1 MAFAVALILLV
12 IGSVAFHFLSPWWL
26 TPLASN
32 WGAIDFTIN
41 LTFWVTGTVFVAVN
55 LFMAY
60 AVIRYRY
67 KATARAHYEPENA
80 KLEYWLIG
88 ITTVG
93 VVAMLAPGLFVW
105 AQFVEVPEDAMEF
118 EVVGQ
123 QWHWSYRFPG
133 DDGVMGTTD
142 ARFMTDGN
150 PFGMNPDDPN
160 GQDDVL
166 VFNPEVHLPV
176 DVPVKALLRAK
187 DVIHDFAVPQFR
199 VKMDMVPG
207 LVSYLWL
214 TPTRT
219 GTFDILCM
227 ELCGIAHFTMRG
239 KVVVEAQEDFDTW
252 LASNPTYAE
261 HSAKLPGDAE
271 AGRALYAICSA
282 CHGIQGEGNVALNS
296 PKIAGQEGWYLKRQL
311 EYYKSGVRGTHVDDV
326 YGRQMAP
333 MAATLVD
340 ETAIDNVV
348 AYVQTLPDDAPQHT
362 VEGDVE
368 HGERIF
374 SVCANCHGR
383 DGQGIRALNAPRQ
396 AGMSDWYLVTQLRNF
411 KEGIRGSHA
420 GDLYGIQ
427 MMLMADILQDDE
439 DIFDLVAYVNT
450 L

>member
-41 LTFWVTGTVFVAVN
+41 LTFWVTGIVFVAVN

-67 KATARAHYEPENA
+67 KASARAHYEPENA

-93 VVAMLAPGLFVW
+93 VVAMLAPGLYVW
-105 AQFVEVPEDAMEF
+105 AQFVEVPEDAREF

-142 ARFMTDGN
+142 ARLMTDEN

-176 DVPVKALLRAK
+176 DVPVKVLLRAQ
-187 DVIHDFAVPQFR
+187 DVLHDFAGPQFR
-199 VKMDMVPG
+199 VNMDMVPG

-271 AGRALYAICSA
+271 AGRALYAICAA

-296 PKIAGQEGWYLKRQL
+296 PKIAGQESWYLKRQL

-396 AGMSDWYLVTQLRNF
+396 AGMSDWYLVTQLKNF

-420 GDLYGIQ
+420 DDLYGIQ

>member
-12 IGSVAFHFLSPWWL
+12 VGSVAFHFLSPWWL

-41 LTFWVTGTVFVAVN
+41 LTFWVTGIVFVAVN

-60 AVIRYRY
+60 AVIRYRH
-67 KATARAHYEPENA
+67 KDGVRAHYEPENA

-93 VVAMLAPGLFVW
+93 VVALLAPGLFVW
-105 AQFVEVPEDAMEF
+105 AQFVEVPEDASEF
-118 EVVGQ
+118 EAVGQ

-133 DDGVMGTTD
+133 EDGVMGTTD
-142 ARFMTDGN
+142 ARLMSDEN
-150 PFGMNPDDPN
+150 PFGMNPEDPN

-166 VFNPEVHLPV
+166 IFNSEVHLPV
-176 DVPVKALLRAK
+176 DVPVKVLLRAK
-187 DVIHDFAVPQFR
+187 DVLHNFAVPQFR

-207 LVSYLWL
+207 LVSYIWL

-239 KVVVEAQEDFDTW
+239 KVVVETQEKFDAW
-252 LASNPTYAE
+252 LAGHPTYAE
-261 HSAKLPGDAE
+261 HAAKLPGDPE

-282 CHGIQGEGNVALNS
+282 CHGVQGEGNAALNS
-296 PKIAGQEGWYLKRQL
+296 PKIAGQSAWYMKRQIQ
-311 EYYKSGVRGTHVDDV
+311 YYRSGVRGSHPDDI

-333 MAATLVD
+333 MALTLTN
-340 ETAIDNVV
+340 EAAIDNVI
-348 AYVQTLPDDAPQHT
+348 AYVQTLPDNAPEAT

-368 HGERIF
+368 HGKRIF
-374 SVCANCHGR
+374 RVCANCHGHE
-383 DGQGIRALNAPRQ
+383 GQGIQALNAPRQ
-396 AGMSDWYLVTQLRNF
+396 AGMSDWYLVTQLKNF
-411 KEGIRGSHA
+411 KARIRGSHEK
-420 GDLYGIQ
+420 DMYGIQ
-427 MMLMADILQDDE
+427 MQLMADILHDDD
-439 DIFDLVAYVNT
+439 DINDLVAYVNT

>member
-41 LTFWVTGTVFVAVN
+41 LTFWVTGIVFVAVN

-67 KATARAHYEPENA
+67 KEGVRAHYEPENA
-80 KLEYWLIG
+80 KLENWLIG

-105 AQFVEVPEDAMEF
+105 AQFVEVPEDASEF

-133 DDGVMGTTD
+133 EDGVMGTTD
-142 ARFMTDGN
+142 ARLMTDEN
-150 PFGMNPDDPN
+150 PFGMNPEDPN

-166 VFNPEVHLPV
+166 IFNSEVHLPL
-176 DVPVKALLRAK
+176 DVPVKVLLRAK
-187 DVIHDFAVPQFR
+187 DVLHDFAVPQFR

-207 LVSYLWL
+207 LVSYVWL
-214 TPTRT
+214 TPTRP

-239 KVVVEAQEDFDTW
+239 KVVVETQEEFDTW

-261 HSAKLPGDAE
+261 HAAKTPGDAQ

-282 CHGIQGEGNVALNS
+282 CHGVQGEGNAALNS
-296 PKIAGQEGWYLKRQL
+296 PKIAGQSAWYMKRQIQ
-311 EYYKSGVRGTHVDDV
+311 YYRSGVRGSHPGDT

-333 MAATLVD
+333 MALTLAN
-340 ETAIDNVV
+340 EAAIDNVI
-348 AYVQTLPDDAPQHT
+348 AYVQTLPDNAPEAT
-362 VEGDVE
+362 VAGDVE
-368 HGERIF
+368 HGERLF
-374 SVCANCHGR
+374 AVCANCHGHE
-383 DGQGIRALNAPRQ
+383 GQGIQALNAPRQ
-396 AGMSDWYLVTQLRNF
+396 AGMSDWYLVTQLQNF
-411 KEGIRGSHA
+411 KARIRGSH
-420 GDLYGIQ
+420 DKDMYGIQ
-427 MMLMADILQDDE
+427 MQLMADVLHD
-439 DIFDLVAYVNT
+439 
-450 L
+450 

>member
-32 WGAIDFTIN
+32 WGTIDFTIN
-41 LTFWVTGTVFVAVN
+41 LTFWVTGFVFVAVN

-67 KATARAHYEPENA
+67 KKTARAHYEPENS

-105 AQFVEVPEDAMEF
+105 AQFVEVPEDASEV

-133 DDGVMGTTD
+133 EDGIMGTTG
-142 ARFMTDGN
+142 ARLMTNEN
-150 PFGMNPDDPN
+150 PFGMNPEDPN

-166 VFNPEVHLPV
+166 IFNSVVHLPL
-176 DVPVKALLRAK
+176 DVPVKVLLRAK
-187 DVIHDFAVPQFR
+187 DVLHDFAVPQFR

-207 LVSYLWL
+207 LVSYVWL

-219 GTFDILCM
+219 GEFDILCM
-227 ELCGIAHFTMRG
+227 ELCGVAHFTMRG
-239 KVVVEAQEDFDTW
+239 RVVVEPQEDFDTW

-261 HSAKLPGDAE
+261 VVAKPPGDAE
-271 AGRALYAICSA
+271 AGRALYAVCAA
-282 CHGIQGEGNVALNS
+282 CHGVQGEGNPALNS
-296 PKIAGQEGWYLKRQL
+296 PKIAGQGAWYMKRQIR
-311 EYYKSGVRGTHVDDV
+311 YYQSGVRGSHADDT

-333 MAATLVD
+333 MAAILTT
-340 ETAIDNVV
+340 EAAIDNVI
-348 AYVQTLPDDAPQHT
+348 AYVRTLPDNPPEAT
-362 VEGDVE
+362 VVGDIE
-368 HGERIF
+368 HGEKIYGL
-374 SVCANCHGR
+374 CANCHGS
-383 DGQGIRALNAPRQ
+383 DGQGIQALNAPRQ
-396 AGMSDWYLVTQLRNF
+396 AGMSDWYLVTQLQNF
-411 KEGIRGSHA
+411 KARIRGSHA
-420 GDLYGIQ
+420 DDMYGIQ
-427 MMLMADILQDDE
+427 MQLMADVLQDDE
-439 DIFDLVAYVNT
+439 DIDDLVAYVNT

>member
-12 IGSVAFHFLSPWWL
+12 VGSVAFHFLSPWWL

-41 LTFWVTGTVFVAVN
+41 LTFWVTGIVFVAVN

-60 AVIRYRY
+60 AVIRYRH
-67 KATARAHYEPENA
+67 KDGVRAHYEPENA

-93 VVAMLAPGLFVW
+93 VVALLAPGLFVW
-105 AQFVEVPEDAMEF
+105 AQFVEVPEDASEF
-118 EVVGQ
+118 EAVGQ

-133 DDGVMGTTD
+133 EDGVMGTTD
-142 ARFMTDGN
+142 ARLMSDEN
-150 PFGMNPDDPN
+150 PFGMNPEDPN

-166 VFNPEVHLPV
+166 IFNSEVHLPV
-176 DVPVKALLRAK
+176 DVPVKVLLRAK
-187 DVIHDFAVPQFR
+187 DVLHNFAVPQFR

-207 LVSYLWL
+207 LVSYIWL

-239 KVVVEAQEDFDTW
+239 KVVVETQEKFDAW
-252 LASNPTYAE
+252 LAGHPTYAE
-261 HSAKLPGDAE
+261 HAAKLPGDPE
-271 AGRALYAICSA
+271 AGRTLYAICSA
-282 CHGIQGEGNVALNS
+282 CHGVQGEGNAALNS
-296 PKIAGQEGWYLKRQL
+296 PKIAGQSAWYMKRQIQ
-311 EYYKSGVRGTHVDDV
+311 YYRSGVRGSHPDDI

-333 MAATLVD
+333 MALTLTN
-340 ETAIDNVV
+340 EAAIDNVI
-348 AYVQTLPDDAPQHT
+348 AYVQTLPDNAPEAT

-368 HGERIF
+368 HGKRIF
-374 SVCANCHGR
+374 RVCANCHGHE
-383 DGQGIRALNAPRQ
+383 GQGIQALNAPRQ
-396 AGMSDWYLVTQLRNF
+396 AGMSDWYLVTQLKNF
-411 KEGIRGSHA
+411 KARIRGSHEK
-420 GDLYGIQ
+420 DMYGIQ
-427 MMLMADILQDDE
+427 MQLMADILHDDD
-439 DIFDLVAYVNT
+439 DINDLVAYVNT

>member
-32 WGAIDFTIN
+32 WDAIDFTIN
-41 LTFWVTGTVFVAVN
+41 LTFWVTGIVFVAVN

-60 AVIRYRY
+60 AVIRYRH
-67 KATARAHYEPENA
+67 KDGVRAHYEPENA
-80 KLEYWLIG
+80 KLENWLIG

-105 AQFVEVPEDAMEF
+105 AQFVEVPEGATEF

-123 QWHWSYRFPG
+123 QWHWSFRFPG
-133 DDGVMGTTD
+133 EDGVMGTTD
-142 ARFMTDGN
+142 ARLMTNEN
-150 PFGMNPDDPN
+150 PFGMNPEDPN

-166 VFNPEVHLPV
+166 IFNSEVHLPL
-176 DVPVKALLRAK
+176 DVPVKVLLRAK

-207 LVSYLWL
+207 LVSYVWL
-214 TPTRT
+214 TPTRS

-239 KVVVEAQEDFDTW
+239 KVVVETQEKFDAW
-252 LASNPTYAE
+252 LAGHPTYAE
-261 HSAKLPGDAE
+261 HAAKLPGDPE

-282 CHGIQGEGNVALNS
+282 CHGVQGEGNAALNS
-296 PKIAGQEGWYLKRQL
+296 PKIAGQGAWYMKRQIQ
-311 EYYKSGVRGTHVDDV
+311 YYRSGVRGSHPDDI

-333 MAATLVD
+333 MALTLTN
-340 ETAIDNVV
+340 EAAIDNVI
-348 AYVQTLPDDAPQHT
+348 AYVQTLPDNAPEAT

-374 SVCANCHGR
+374 RVCANCHGH
-383 DGQGIRALNAPRQ
+383 DGMGIQALNAPRQ
-396 AGMSDWYLVTQLRNF
+396 AGMSDWYLVTQLKNF
-411 KEGIRGSHA
+411 KARIRGSHEK
-420 GDLYGIQ
+420 DMYGIQ
-427 MMLMADILQDDE
+427 MQLMADILHDDE
-439 DIFDLVAYVNT
+439 DINDLVAYVNT

>member
-60 AVIRYRY
+60 AVIRYRH
-67 KATARAHYEPENA
+67 KDGVRAHYEPENA
-80 KLEYWLIG
+80 KLENWLIG

-105 AQFVEVPEDAMEF
+105 AQFVEVPEDATEF

-123 QWHWSYRFPG
+123 QWHWSFRFPG
-133 DDGVMGTTD
+133 EDGVMGTTD
-142 ARFMTDGN
+142 ARLMSDEN
-150 PFGMNPDDPN
+150 PFGMNPEDPN

-166 VFNPEVHLPV
+166 IFNSEVHLPL

-187 DVIHDFAVPQFR
+187 DVLHDFAVPQFR

-207 LVSYLWL
+207 LVSYIWL
-214 TPTRT
+214 TPTRP

-239 KVVVEAQEDFDTW
+239 KVVVETQEKFDAW
-252 LASNPTYAE
+252 LAGHPTYAE
-261 HSAKLPGDAE
+261 HAAKLPGDPE

-282 CHGIQGEGNVALNS
+282 CHGVQGEGNAALNS
-296 PKIAGQEGWYLKRQL
+296 PKIAGQSAWYMKRQIQ
-311 EYYKSGVRGTHVDDV
+311 YYRSGVRGSHPDDI

-333 MAATLVD
+333 MALTLTN
-340 ETAIDNVV
+340 EAAIDNVI
-348 AYVQTLPDDAPQHT
+348 AYVQTLPDNAPEAT

-368 HGERIF
+368 HGKRIF
-374 SVCANCHGR
+374 RVCANCHGHE
-383 DGQGIRALNAPRQ
+383 GQGIQALNAPRQ
-396 AGMSDWYLVTQLRNF
+396 AGMSDWYLVTQLKNF
-411 KEGIRGSHA
+411 KARIRGSHEK
-420 GDLYGIQ
+420 DMYGIQ
-427 MMLMADILQDDE
+427 MQLMADILHDD
-439 DIFDLVAYVNT
+439 DINDLVAYVNT

>member
-41 LTFWVTGTVFVAVN
+41 LTFWVTGIVFVAVN

-60 AVIRYRY
+60 AVIRYRH
-67 KATARAHYEPENA
+67 KDGVRAHYEPENA

-105 AQFVEVPEDAMEF
+105 AQFVEVPEDATEF

-123 QWHWSYRFPG
+123 QWHWSFRFPG
-133 DDGVMGTTD
+133 EDGVMGTTD
-142 ARFMTDGN
+142 ARLMSDEN
-150 PFGMNPDDPN
+150 PFGMNPEDPN

-166 VFNPEVHLPV
+166 IFNSEVHLPL

-187 DVIHDFAVPQFR
+187 DVLHDFAVPQFR

-207 LVSYLWL
+207 LVSYIWL
-214 TPTRT
+214 TPTRP

-239 KVVVEAQEDFDTW
+239 KVVVETQEKFDAW
-252 LASNPTYAE
+252 LAGHPTYAE
-261 HSAKLPGDAE
+261 HAAKLPGDPE

-282 CHGIQGEGNVALNS
+282 CHGVQGEGNAALNS
-296 PKIAGQEGWYLKRQL
+296 PKIAGQSAWYMKRQIQ
-311 EYYKSGVRGTHVDDV
+311 YYRSGVRGSHPDDI

-333 MAATLVD
+333 MALTLTN
-340 ETAIDNVV
+340 EAAIDNVI
-348 AYVQTLPDDAPQHT
+348 AYVQTLPDNAPEAT

-368 HGERIF
+368 HGKRIF
-374 SVCANCHGR
+374 RVCANCHGHE
-383 DGQGIRALNAPRQ
+383 GQGIQALNAPRQ
-396 AGMSDWYLVTQLRNF
+396 AGMSDWYLVTQLKNF
-411 KEGIRGSHA
+411 KARIRGSHEK
-420 GDLYGIQ
+420 DMYGIQ
-427 MMLMADILQDDE
+427 MQLMADILHDDD
-439 DIFDLVAYVNT
+439 DINDLVAYVNT